1 MQMKTL
7 LQLAKAVAVVGIL
20 TAGAVPSQL
29 AAEDYQSRIRIGAD
43 AVVKQVK
50 IGLNKSVAIDLPRN
64 ARDVMVSNPKVAD
77 AVMRTSRRAFIFGI
91 AVGEANVFFFDEA
104 GQQMAVL
111 ELQVARDLKVLQS
124 TIRKMLPN
132 ANISVESIGE
142 SVALKGTAAS
152 PADAQRA
159 ADIAASFIGDNE
171 KILNMVTAADK
182 EQIMLR
188 VTVAEVQRNL
198 IKQLGIDLSGSFNA
212 GSLASSVI
220 TNNPFS
226 VAGSLVANNVATGT
240 WTKGNDSIS
249 ATVQALEQNGV
260 VRILAEPNLSAVS
273 GEAAEFLAGGEFPVP
288 TSRDSDGNIVLEYK
302 KFGIALAFTPVVMS
316 EGRVSLKVNTEVS
329 ELTEEFSFQL
339 AGLNVPG
346 LKVRR
351 ASTTVELPSGGS
363 VAIAGLIRDEY
374 RQIINGVP
382 ALKDLPVLGTL
393 FRSRDFQR
401 KETELVIVVTPYT
414 VRAVNREKLED
425 PGRNLEPPSDPQTVF
440 LDRLNRIYGVGGGKG
455 NGTYHGHIGF
465 IVE

>member
-7 LQLAKAVAVVGIL
+7 LQLAKAVAVAVVL
-20 TAGAVPSQL
+20 AAGAGSSQL
-29 AAEDYQSRIRIGAD
+29 AAEDYQSQIRIGAG

-50 IGLNKSVAIDLPRN
+50 IGLNKSVAVDLPRN

-77 AVMRTSRRAFIFGI
+77 AVMRTARRAFIFGI

-124 TIRKMLPN
+124 TIRKMLPD

-152 PADAQRA
+152 AADAQRA
-159 ADIAASFIGDNE
+159 GDIAASFIGD
-171 KILNMVTAADK
+171 KDKVLNMVAAADK

-198 IKQLGIDLSGSFNA
+198 IKQLGIDLAGTYNA
-212 GSLASSVI
+212 GSLASAVV

-226 VAGSLVANNVATGT
+226 VAGNLIANNVGTATWSKNG
-240 WTKGNDSIS
+240 DSIS

-260 VRILAEPNLSAVS
+260 VRILAEPNLSAIS

-302 KFGIALAFTPVVMS
+302 PFGIGLSFTPVVMS
-316 EGRVSLKVNTEVS
+316 AGRISLKVNTEVS
-329 ELTEEFSFQL
+329 ELSEEYSFQL

-346 LKVRR
+346 LRVRR

-363 VAIAGLIRDEY
+363 VAIAGLVRDEY

-393 FRSRDFQR
+393 FSSRDFQR
-401 KETELVIVVTPYT
+401 KETELVILVTPYT
-414 VRAVNREKLED
+414 VRAVNRQKLED
-425 PGRNLEPPSDPQTVF
+425 PGRNLEPSSDPQAVF
-440 LDRLNRIYGVGGGKG
+440 LDRLNRIYGVGGGNGK
-455 NGTYHGHIGF
+455 GTYHGRFGF